1 MTAQLGFG
9 FLRLPRL
16 NEDDETS
23 VDYEKVNAL
32 VDLYMELGGRYFD
45 TAYTYL
51 GGKSEEAVRRCLAER
66 HPRTSFHL
74 MDKLPGFAA
83 RSEADSLR
91 FFETSL
97 KRCGV
102 DYFDTYLLHGLNE
115 ENYEIATRLR
125 QFEFLR
131 EMKAAGRVGRIGFSF
146 HDSPELLH
154 RILTE
159 HPEVD
164 CVLLQIN
171 YLDWHSPILRAE
183 ELYNTARAH
192 GKTILIMEPVK
203 GGSLASPPVPPKLPG
218 HPAAWAI
225 RFAAGLPGVET
236 VLSGMNAPEQIRDNL
251 APKAPLTA
259 AELNAL
265 EAAAMRIRA
274 ITAAPCTGCGY
285 CISGCPA
292 GIPIPRY
299 LSLYNEFSRNPKEVW
314 KMEHVYLDLA
324 RRFAP
329 ADACMDCGL
338 CAHSCPQR
346 LEIPALMKK
355 TAASFDEN

>member
-16 NEDDETS
+16 DEKDETS
-23 VDYEKVNAL
+23 VDFEAVNTL
-32 VDLYMELGGRYFD
+32 VDLYLELGGGYFD

-51 GGKSEEAVRRCLAER
+51 GGMSEEAVRRCLVER
-66 HPRTSFHL
+66 HPRERFHL

-83 RSEADSLR
+83 KTREDSLR

-97 KRCGV
+97 RRCGV
-102 DYFDTYLLHGLNE
+102 TYFDTYLLHGLNE
-115 ENYEIATRLR
+115 ENYEIAARLE

-131 EMKAAGRVGRIGFSF
+131 EVKASGRAKRIGFSF
-146 HDSPELLH
+146 HDSPELLD

-183 ELYNTARAH
+183 ELYQTARAH
-192 GKTILIMEPVK
+192 EKTILIMEPVK
-203 GGSLASPPVPPKLPG
+203 GGSLAAPPVSPALPG

-251 APKAPLTA
+251 APREPLSPE
-259 AELNAL
+259 ELDAL
-265 EAAAMRIRA
+265 EAAARRIRA

-285 CISGCPA
+285 CLSGCPA

-299 LSLYNEFSRNPKEVW
+299 LALYNEFVRHPGESW
-314 KMEHVYLDLA
+314 KMEHVYQSLA
-324 RRFAP
+324 QRFAP
-329 ADACMDCGL
+329 ADACLECRI
-338 CAHSCPQR
+338 CQQSCPQR
-346 LEIPALMKK
+346 LDVPGLMKK
-355 TAASFDEN
+355 TASSFTEN